1 MFQYLLFDLDGTLT
15 DSSEGLTK
23 SVQYGLQCVGIEVTD
38 LSDLLKFIGPP
49 LEQSFREGFGFDKEK
64 AELAVAKYRERFIPI
79 GLYENLVYPGMED
92 ALQRLKEAGKVLI
105 GATSK
110 PEYMAKRILEH
121 FGLDGYFDDICG
133 SDDDRHRSKKDEVIR
148 YALEK
153 HGITDLEDVLMVGD
167 RKFDVLGAAK
177 CGLKCMGVLYG
188 FGDREELEAA
198 GAAYIA
204 ETVEDMAQ
212 MIVSL

>member
-1 MFQYLLFDLDGTLT
+1 MEYIFMDLDGTIT
-15 DSSEGLTK
+15 NPAEGITK
-23 SVQYGLQCVGIEVTD
+23 CFEYALNYFGIEVED
-38 LSDLLKFIGPP
+38 RAELEQFIGPP
-49 LEQSFREGFGFDKEK
+49 LRQSFQEGFGFDEEK
-64 AELAVAKYRERFIPI
+64 ATQAIAKYRERFIPT
-79 GLYENLVYPGMED
+79 GKFENQVYDGMEE

-105 GATSK
+105 VATSK
-110 PEYMAKRILEH
+110 PEYLAVQILEH

-133 SDDDRHRSKKDEVIR
+133 SCDDQNRNEKDEVIR
-148 YALEK
+148 YALNK

-167 RKFDVLGAAK
+167 RKFDVIGAGK

-204 ETVEDMAQ
+204 ETVEEMAQ

>member
-1 MFQYLLFDLDGTLT
+1 MEYIFMDLDGTIT
-15 DSSEGLTK
+15 DPREGITRCFEYALNHF
-23 SVQYGLQCVGIEVTD
+23 GIEVEDKAD
-38 LSDLLKFIGPP
+38 LEQFIGPP
-49 LEQSFREGFGFDKEK
+49 LRQSFKEGFGFDDEQ
-64 AELAVAKYRERFIPI
+64 ATQAIAKYRERFLPI
-79 GLYENLVYPGMED
+79 GMYENVVYEGMEE
-92 ALQRLKEAGKVLI
+92 ALQCLKEAGKVLI
-105 GATSK
+105 VATSK
-110 PEYMAKRILEH
+110 PEHLAVKILEH

-133 SDDDRHRSKKDEVIR
+133 SCDDKNRNEKDEVIR
-148 YALEK
+148 YALNK
-153 HGITDLEDVLMVGD
+153 HGIADLDDVLMVGD
-167 RKFDVLGAAK
+167 RKFDVIGASK

>member
-1 MFQYLLFDLDGTLT
+1 MDLDGTIT
-15 DSSEGLTK
+15 NPAEGITK
-23 SVQYGLQCVGIEVTD
+23 CFEYALNYFGIEVEDRAD
-38 LSDLLKFIGPP
+38 LEQFIGPP
-49 LEQSFREGFGFDKEK
+49 LRQSFKEGFGFDEEK
-64 AELAVAKYRERFIPI
+64 ATEAIAKYRERFIPT
-79 GLYENLVYPGMED
+79 GKFENQVYDGMED

-105 GATSK
+105 VATSK
-110 PEYMAKRILEH
+110 PEYLAVQILEH

-133 SDDDRHRSKKDEVIR
+133 SCDDQNRNEKDEVIR
-148 YALEK
+148 YVLEK
-153 HGITDLEDVLMVGD
+153 HDITDLDDVLMVGD
-167 RKFDVLGAAK
+167 RKFDVIGAGK

-204 ETVEDMAQ
+204 ETVEEMAQ

>member
-1 MFQYLLFDLDGTLT
+1 MEYVFLDLDGTIT
-15 DSSEGLTK
+15 DSREGITNCFEYALN
-23 SVQYGLQCVGIEVTD
+23 YFGIEVKNKAE
-38 LSDLLKFIGPP
+38 LEQYIGPP
-49 LEQSFREGFGFDKEK
+49 LEQSFREGFGFDSEK
-64 AELAVAKYRERFIPI
+64 AELAVAKYRERYAPI
-79 GLYENLVYPGMED
+79 GLYENFVYSGIEN
-92 ALQRLKEAGKVLI
+92 ALQKLKEAGKVLI
-105 GATSK
+105 VATSK
-110 PEYMAKRILEH
+110 PEHMAKKVLEH

-133 SDDDRHRSKKDEVIR
+133 ADSDKNRSKKDEVIR

-153 HGITDLEDVLMVGD
+153 HDITDLDDVLMVGD
-167 RKFDVLGAAK
+167 RKFDVIGAGK

-188 FGDREELEAA
+188 YGDREELETA